1 MIQEDVVSENREQP
15 LVTVDVVILTIRP
28 DSEGEQ
34 SLHALLVQRK
44 SPPFPG
50 HWAIPGGFVRHNET
64 LDHAAARE
72 LFEETGVR
80 DVFLEQLYT
89 FGDPGRDPR
98 DRVITIAY
106 YALVPSQNLRLAAG
120 GDTSGVCWFPV
131 SQLPEAVAFDHRK
144 ILEKALARLRNKVEY
159 SSIAFQLLSPIFTM
173 AQLRHVHEVI
183 LQRKLDPGN
192 FIHKALASGVVEPTD
207 QLLSGNRHRPPR
219 LYRFTGVHH
228 QNGSTGTNGSAVTGP
243 ARGSAP

>member
-1 MIQEDVVSENREQP
+1 MIQEELSDTREQP

-28 DSEGEQ
+28 DKQGEQ
-34 SLHALLVQRK
+34 CLQVLLVQRK
-44 SPPFPG
+44 LPPFAS

-80 DVFLEQLYT
+80 GVFLEQLYT

-106 YALVPSQNLRLAAG
+106 YALVPSQDLTLAAG
-120 GDTSGVCWFPV
+120 SDTSGVCWFPV
-131 SQLPEAVAFDHRK
+131 ARLPEHVAFDHRA
-144 ILEKALARLRNKVEY
+144 ILDKALARLRNKVEY
-159 SSIAFQLLSPIFTM
+159 SPIAFQLLSPIFTM

-219 LYRFTGVHH
+219 LYRFTGIGQRTDVAAA
-228 QNGSTGTNGSAVTGP
+228 NGRAVTG
-243 ARGSAP
+243 ADL

>member
-1 MIQEDVVSENREQP
+1 VIQEEVSATREQP

-28 DSEGEQ
+28 DSGGDHCLQ
-34 SLHALLVQRK
+34 VLLVQRK
-44 SPPFPG
+44 SPPYAG

-106 YALVPSQNLRLAAG
+106 YALVPSQNLTLAAG
-120 GDTSGVCWFPV
+120 DDTSGICWFPV
-131 SQLPEAVAFDHRK
+131 ARLPKEMAFDHRT
-144 ILEKALARLRNKVEY
+144 ILERALARLRNKVEY

-219 LYRFTGVHH
+219 LYRFTGVSHR
-228 QNGSTGTNGSAVTGP
+228 NGAATSNGSAAAGTP
-243 ARGSAP
+243 RE

>member
-1 MIQEDVVSENREQP
+1 MIQEELSETREQP

-28 DSEGEQ
+28 DQQGEQ
-34 SLHALLVQRK
+34 CLQVLLVQRK
-44 SPPFPG
+44 LPPFAS

-80 DVFLEQLYT
+80 GVFLEQLYT

-106 YALVPSQNLRLAAG
+106 YALVPSQNLTLAAG
-120 GDTSGVCWFPV
+120 SDTSGVCWFPV
-131 SQLPEAVAFDHRK
+131 ARLPEQVAFDHRA

-159 SSIAFQLLSPIFTM
+159 SAVAFQLLSPIFTM

-219 LYRFTGVHH
+219 LYRFTGISRSNETSAN
-228 QNGSTGTNGSAVTGP
+228 NGRALPGGAL
-243 ARGSAP
+243 RD